1 MARFTNRAQLS
12 YSGGTTDSNIAE
24 GEILEVLS
32 ATKTALDDSY
42 GRDDT
47 VSYIISIVNSGES
60 AINGLTVTDNLG
72 QYTQG
77 ELTLTPLDY
86 VAGSVKYYINGVLQ
100 AEPTVAETNP
110 LTVNG
115 ISVPADGNATI
126 AYEARANRFAP
137 LGTESTI
144 VNTATVSGGGIT
156 PVTAVETVGTVS
168 APLLNIVKS
177 ISPVPVSENGR
188 LTYTFTIQ
196 NYGNTAADAAADVT
210 VTDTFNPL
218 LSDLAVA
225 LGGTALAEGT
235 GYTYNTATGE
245 FSTVAGQITVP
256 AASYT
261 QSVADGSVVVIPS
274 AVTLT
279 VTGTV

>member
-42 GRDDT
+42 GREDA
-47 VSYIISIVNSGES
+47 VSYIISIVNSGDS

-86 VAGSVKYYINGVLQ
+86 IAGSVKYYINGVLQ
-100 AEPTVAETNP
+100 ADPTVAETNP

-115 ISVPADGNATI
+115 VSVPAGGNATI

-156 PVTAVETVGTVS
+156 PVTAVETIGTVS

-235 GYTYNTATGE
+235 GYTYNAATGE